1 MGKIILD
8 GSNEEAEN
16 RLDEII
22 KQLESEIDKDGVVI
36 YEK

>member
-16 RLDEII
+16 KLDEII
-22 KQLESEIDKDGVVI
+22 NQLESENSENKVG
-36 YEK
+36 EK